1 MLLVFAVY
9 PAHPAACDPAY
20 PVILLMLAILYHPI
34 SVLSLMRMSY
44 TTGFTSFTHSRLSLT
59 CIPSERLPRKDT
71 PSLLD

>member
-34 SVLSLMRMSY
+34 SVLSLTRMWCSSEGE
-44 TTGFTSFTHSRLSLT
+44 TTGY
-59 CIPSERLPRKDT
+59 K
-71 PSLLD
+71 

>member
-34 SVLSLMRMSY
+34 SVLSLTRMSY
-44 TTGFTSFTHSRLSLT
+44 TTGFTYFHRIRGSV
-59 CIPSERLPRKDT
+59 
-71 PSLLD
+71 

>member
-34 SVLSLMRMSY
+34 SVLSLTRMCLY
-44 TTGFTSFTHSRLSLT
+44 PGGIATNTFNRTG
-59 CIPSERLPRKDT
+59 
-71 PSLLD
+71 